1 MRRAPV
7 SQASAEEAQEIDL
20 TPMLDVVFIMLIFFI
35 VTASFVKEPGVD
47 INSPSADNDDRK
59 KYAQILIGV
68 TDQNKIW
75 VNREEIEVTAVKN
88 YVQKLRAENPNGTV
102 VIRAD
107 DKASVETLVKVMD
120 AAREI
125 VGADVAIKTA
135 ED

>member
-68 TDQNKIW
+68 TEQNKIW

-88 YVQKLRAENPNGTV
+88 YVKKLRAENPNGTV

-107 DKASVETLVKVMD
+107 DKASVETLVKVLD

-135 ED
+135 EE